1 MGDSTLSLLVPARDI
16 AEADDQARRREYAAR
31 AKADGTWAVYDGHW
45 RRFGAFAATRSR
57 DAGPPVEPGLVA
69 DYVIFLREQGKAS
82 STLKVALAAI
92 AHRCRL
98 AGAPSPTEHPQ
109 VAEVLAGAVRLAARA
124 GAGRGAADPLLPA
137 DIRSFI
143 SELKA
148 GIVGQRD
155 MALLTFGL
163 AGGFRREELCRLKL
177 ENLRFDADGILV
189 TLPWSKTD
197 QAGEGHVRR
206 IARGDSAEL
215 CPVSNLQTWLAATG
229 ITEGPLFRPIYQGKV
244 IARSL
249 SPRRVDQIIREYTQR
264 VMAAHPGAL
273 LGRRYSAHS
282 LRSGLCTA
290 AALAGKAEHE
300 IRDHVGHKSAAT
312 TARYIRA
319 ARVRT
324 SGVTKGIGL

>member
-1 MGDSTLSLLVPARDI
+1 MAEPAVSLLVPVRDLV
-16 AEADDQARRREYAAR
+16 EADDQARRREYAAQ
-31 AKADGTWAVYDGHW
+31 AKSGGTWAVYNGHW
-45 RRFGAFAATRSR
+45 RRFTAFAEARGR
-57 DAGPPVEPGLVA
+57 PEGPPVEPGLVA

-82 STLKVALAAI
+82 ATLKVAMAAI
-92 AHRCRL
+92 AHRSRL
-98 AGAPSPTEHPQ
+98 AGSPSPTEHPQ
-109 VAEVLAGAVRLAARA
+109 VVEVLAGAVRLAARA

-137 DIRSFI
+137 DIRVFI
-143 SELKA
+143 TELKA
-148 GIVGQRD
+148 GVVGQRD

-163 AGGFRREELCRLKL
+163 AGGFRREELCRLRL
-177 ENLRFDADGILV
+177 ENLRFDGEGILV

-197 QAGEGHVRR
+197 QVGEGHVRR

-215 CPVSNLQTWLAATG
+215 CPVSNLQTWLAASG
-229 ITEGPLFRPIYQGKV
+229 ITEGPLFRPVLHGKV
-244 IARSL
+244 LERRL
-249 SPRRVDQIIREYTQR
+249 SPRRVDQIIREYTRR
-264 VMAAHPGAL
+264 VMAERPGAL

-300 IRDHVGHKSAAT
+300 IRDHVGHKSAHT